1 MNQAAG
7 SSELLSFRAPWRRLS
22 CGTSST
28 GVPEE
33 DDVLHELDDDHR
45 DGDGAQAISAYAKF
59 QCAAVLTLLKFYL
72 WNYGYSQTVH
82 TVVLRSMAS

>member
-1 MNQAAG
+1 M
-7 SSELLSFRAPWRRLS
+7 
-22 CGTSST
+22 
-28 GVPEE
+28 PEE

-72 WNYGYSQTVH
+72 WNYGYICHFLFRPISNRCVEQMHGCVAQMH
-82 TVVLRSMAS
+82 II